1 MKLLAEK
8 PAKLVAVA
16 VANKMARIA
25 WAIMARGGSIERRRS
40 LQLPEEARQC
50 EREATLEQD
59 NRIARVMM
67 A

>member
-1 MKLLAEK
+1 MRLLAKK

-16 VANKMARIA
+16 VANKIARIA
-25 WAIMARGGSIERRRS
+25 WAIMAKRGNFERQNL
-40 LQLPEEARQC
+40 LQPPEEAWHS
-50 EREATLEQD
+50 EREATAEQD

>member
-1 MKLLAEK
+1 MRLLAKK
-8 PAKLVAVA
+8 PAKLVSVA

-25 WAIMARGGSIERRRS
+25 WAIMATGGYYRA
-40 LQLPEEARQC
+40 PELAAAAKEAWQW
-50 EREATLEQD
+50 EGEATAEQD